1 MSKILLG
8 FDVEC
13 TGLPLFK
20 EPSDHP
26 DQPHIIELAAK
37 LVDEETREVYGA
49 MNVLI
54 QPQGFVISQEIT
66 DITGITQDMALR
78 YGVPMAQAL
87 ELFIAMWRQADL
99 RVAHNETFDN
109 RLVRIALKRD
119 EIFATQMED
128 DQEFAD
134 YWKAAP
140 AFCTKTNSTK
150 IINLPPTAKM
160 VAAKRNHAKSPNLG
174 EAYQFFTGRPLE
186 GAHRAMADVDACLEV
201 YFGIQDY
208 HAAHPAA

>member
-1 MSKILLG
+1 MSRILLP
-8 FDVEC
+8 FDVE
-13 TGLPLFK
+13 TSGLPLFK

-37 LVDEETREVYGA
+37 LVDEETREVYA
-49 MNVLI
+49 ALNVLI
-54 QPQGFVISQEIT
+54 KPEGFTISQEIT
-66 DITGITQDMALR
+66 DITGISHETAMR

-119 EIFATQMED
+119 EIFATQMEH

-140 AFCTKTNSTK
+140 AFCTQTNSTK

-160 VAAKRNHAKSPNLG
+160 IAAKRNHAKSPNLG
-174 EAYQFFTGRPLE
+174 EAYQFFMGKPLE
-186 GAHRAMADVDACLEV
+186 GAHRAMTDVEACLDV

-208 HAAHPAA
+208 RAAHPAA